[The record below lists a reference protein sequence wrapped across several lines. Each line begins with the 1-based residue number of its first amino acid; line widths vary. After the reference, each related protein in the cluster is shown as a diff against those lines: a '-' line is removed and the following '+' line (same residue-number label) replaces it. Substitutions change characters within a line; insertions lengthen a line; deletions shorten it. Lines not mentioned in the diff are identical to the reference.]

1 MRRIADP
8 ARLRAA
14 GSESV
19 CMSEE
24 FVTEARRR
32 LKDLA
37 AKAVAA
43 ARTAAAAAPAAGAK
57 TPASAEAA
65 DDPAADA
72 PAPDERDEI
81 IARLERDIEAERARS
96 AELEGAVKALEFKL
110 DVLERSYGKQLA
122 DARAASEDAKKE
134 LATVM
139 TQLAETARELS
150 DAAAHRDRL
159 RDMLAFDGRRV
170 PPEMREHRPGNDDTI
185 ARLMSTPGPDARS
198 DGASP
203 SRRAASNDTDAV
215 ELLSP
220 DLVFDPSRDGDDG

>member
-1 MRRIADP
+1 
-8 ARLRAA
+8 
-14 GSESV
+14 
-19 CMSEE
+19 MSEE

-81 IARLERDIEAERARS
+81 IARLERDIEAERTRS

-110 DVLERSYGKQLA
+110 DVLERSYAKQLA
-122 DARAASEDAKKE
+122 DARADGDRAKRELLQVKAE
-134 LATVM
+134 LAD
-139 TQLAETARELS
+139 TARELKQV
-150 DAAAHRDRL
+150 AAHRDRL
-159 RDMLAFDGRRV
+159 RDMFAFDGRRV
-170 PPEMREHRPGNDDTI
+170 PPELRERQPGDEDTI
-185 ARLMSTPGPDARS
+185 ARLLSSA
-198 DGASP
+198 
-203 SRRAASNDTDAV
+203 DAV
-215 ELLSP
+215 PERTAPTDGPAAADEPEIGDLLPP
-220 DLVFDPSRDGDDG
+220 DLVFDPNDDREDDDGETKAARG